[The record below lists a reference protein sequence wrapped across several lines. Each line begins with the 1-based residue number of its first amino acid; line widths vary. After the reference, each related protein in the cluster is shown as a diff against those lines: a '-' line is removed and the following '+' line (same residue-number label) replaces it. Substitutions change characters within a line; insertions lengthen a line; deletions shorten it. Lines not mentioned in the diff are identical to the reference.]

1 MVPQIRCVVEDSD
14 VTLLRDHQTDHFTF
28 WTAKQVKILK
38 MHIEGRRQIYRP
50 EEDILM
56 PCRKKTPITTL
67 STGKNCVLDLLYQ
80 IYMHHFCNTLFK

>member
-1 MVPQIRCVVEDSD
+1 VELLNNSGHGWFLRSG
-14 VTLLRDHQTDHFTF
+14 VLLRTVMLLRDHQTDHFTF

-38 MHIEGRRQIYRP
+38 THIEGRRQIYRP

-67 STGKNCVLDLLYQ
+67 VKNCVLDLLY
-80 IYMHHFCNTLFK
+80 